1 MQSFVY
7 LHRKKSKD
15 AIFGDQVDERWD
27 QHDQSIT
34 FGNADYK
41 MREQLRHAD

>member
-7 LHRKKSKD
+7 PHRKKSKD
-15 AIFGDQVDERWD
+15 AIFGDLVAERWD

-34 FGNADYK
+34 SGNV
-41 MREQLRHAD
+41 E